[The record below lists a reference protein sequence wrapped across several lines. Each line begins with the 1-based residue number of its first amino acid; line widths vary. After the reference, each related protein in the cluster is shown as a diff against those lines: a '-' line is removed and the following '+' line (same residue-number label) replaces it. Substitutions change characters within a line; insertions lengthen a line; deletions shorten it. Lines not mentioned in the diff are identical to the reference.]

1 MPELAHLKAIV
12 HGRVQ
17 GVYYRAFVSRAAKS
31 LSLRGYVRN
40 IAGGDVAVE
49 AEGMKD
55 VLEELLLRLKAGP
68 DGATVKKIDVTW
80 SESEGKYSAFDVRY

>member
-1 MPELAHLKAIV
+1 M

-31 LSLRGYVRN
+31 LSLRGYVKN
-40 IAGGDVAVE
+40 IAGGDVEVE
-49 AEGMKD
+49 AEGMKG
-55 VLEELLLRLKAGP
+55 VLEDLLLRLKAGH

-80 SESEGKYSAFDVRY
+80 SECEGKYSAFDVRY

>member
-12 HGRVQ
+12 HGKVQ

-31 LSLRGYVRN
+31 LSLRGYVKN
-40 IAGGDVAVE
+40 IAGGGVAVE
-49 AEGMKD
+49 AEGTKD
-55 VLEELLLRLKAGP
+55 MLEELLLRLKAGP